1 MVAVAQ
7 NNSTLVDRNV
17 PEFRKGVHRSDLP
30 VLPPAEA
37 RRREVGVG
45 APASGRNR
53 AEQPTPA
60 GIVNSEQEGEDGSRA
75 LCTLSGCC

>member
-7 NNSTLVDRNV
+7 FHLGLVNRNV

-45 APASGRNR
+45 APASGRNGF
-53 AEQPTPA
+53 P
-60 GIVNSEQEGEDGSRA
+60 DGGLGGSS
-75 LCTLSGCC
+75 LSFLFSVGL

>member
-30 VLPPAEA
+30 VLPSAEA

-60 GIVNSEQEGEDGSRA
+60 GIVYSEQEV
-75 LCTLSGCC
+75 